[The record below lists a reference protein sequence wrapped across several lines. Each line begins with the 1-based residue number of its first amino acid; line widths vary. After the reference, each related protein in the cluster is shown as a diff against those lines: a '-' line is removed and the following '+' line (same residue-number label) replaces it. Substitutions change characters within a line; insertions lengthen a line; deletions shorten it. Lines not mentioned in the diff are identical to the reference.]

1 MTASRTLATH
11 TKLPKKHQ
19 VQVGILL
26 NRAPILTRTP
36 DRFEQAF
43 YKYQQRIQRA
53 LHNPLPFEFYFK
65 QGSLLEA
72 QFNKEEISRE
82 RSAFGWRPR
91 CVKENTA
98 VAIEQNREEEE
109 AMPRQ
114 TAADVSGD
122 VKSLDRVG
130 SRNLYLL
137 VKDNFTESTW
147 RFPKGVVEEGE
158 ALHQVSILR
167 PMSKL
172 V

>member
-1 MTASRTLATH
+1 
-11 TKLPKKHQ
+11 
-19 VQVGILL
+19 
-26 NRAPILTRTP
+26 
-36 DRFEQAF
+36 
-43 YKYQQRIQRA
+43 
-53 LHNPLPFEFYFK
+53 
-65 QGSLLEA
+65 
-72 QFNKEEISRE
+72 
-82 RSAFGWRPR
+82 
-91 CVKENTA
+91 
-98 VAIEQNREEEE
+98 
-109 AMPRQ
+109 MPRQ

-158 ALHQVSILR
+158 ALHQVNILR